1 MDFPAERDRAW
12 QIWDRLAEW
21 WDATIGDGNVTQD
34 LVEPIIE
41 RLLEPVPGLRILD
54 VACGAGRMARR
65 LADRGAVITAVDASE
80 RFLERARQRSAGYE
94 DRITFSRVDATDVD
108 SLVSLGER
116 RFDAAVATFALMDM
130 AEITPLATALARLLR
145 PDGSFVLT
153 ITHPVFNSGDFRPA
167 VESYEEGTEIKLRY
181 AVSVADYL
189 EPRVLP
195 GLGISGQPEQALYF
209 HRPLG
214 GLLSV
219 FFEQGFVLDALEEP
233 AYPEVS
239 PMAGPVSQTRFR
251 YTPWNLIARLRLL
264 APPAGS

>member
-41 RLLEPVPGLRILD
+41 RLLEPAPGLRILD

-80 RFLERARQRSAGYE
+80 GFLERARQRSAGYE

-195 GLGISGQPEQALYF
+195 AL
-209 HRPLG
+209 
-214 GLLSV
+214 
-219 FFEQGFVLDALEEP
+219 
-233 AYPEVS
+233 AYP
-239 PMAGPVSQTRFR
+239 ASQSRRSTSTVRS
-251 YTPWNLIARLRLL
+251 
-264 APPAGS
+264 AGSCPCSSSRASSLMRSRSRPIPRSHRWPGRCRRHASATHPGT